1 MVPDKFDLRLEALYT
16 RATES
21 SQLTPCAAGAGCD
34 GIDGV
39 DPATVNFGQFPPERV
54 TFQKY
59 SAIGRYYVDPILV
72 RQMGWIGDVVIKARY
87 SWMRNSTSGFT
98 FDNMTPYWPT
108 ADTMPLE
115 GGSRSLFLAAINPN
129 YTAQVVALSLE
140 LKW

>member
-1 MVPDKFDLRLEALYT
+1 
-16 RATES
+16 
-21 SQLTPCAAGAGCD
+21 
-34 GIDGV
+34 
-39 DPATVNFGQFPPERV
+39 
-54 TFQKY
+54 
-59 SAIGRYYVDPILV
+59 
-72 RQMGWIGDVVIKARY
+72 
-87 SWMRNSTSGFT
+87 MRNSTSGFT

>member
-1 MVPDKFDLRLEALYT
+1 
-16 RATES
+16 
-21 SQLTPCAAGAGCD
+21 
-34 GIDGV
+34 V

-108 ADTMPLE
+108 ADTMALE